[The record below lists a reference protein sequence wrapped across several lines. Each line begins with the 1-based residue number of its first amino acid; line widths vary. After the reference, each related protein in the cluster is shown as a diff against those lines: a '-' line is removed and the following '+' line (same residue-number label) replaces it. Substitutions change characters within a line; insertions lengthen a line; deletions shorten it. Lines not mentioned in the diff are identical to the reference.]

1 MAHVWKKLLDLIS
14 TTNKNSIR
22 YSLLLL
28 AQLYPSINFNDR
40 GLVLA
45 LETTKLLSSTGVEVI
60 QAYIIE
66 FYFIISNFST
76 RKYFIGLWWYC
87 FNVNTLIEVLF
98 YVILFYFKFDQLNN
112 FSHRSNDHGT
122 VRSTC

>member
-76 RKYFIGLWWYC
+76 RKYFIGL
-87 FNVNTLIEVLF
+87 
-98 YVILFYFKFDQLNN
+98 
-112 FSHRSNDHGT
+112 
-122 VRSTC
+122 